1 MHDDEI
7 INQHNVYKRVIKISS
22 KLHLNLA
29 AAPKHRSISG
39 IVAPETNFVREI
51 TKSPSENLQ
60 RVFISAVKP
69 L

>member
-1 MHDDEI
+1 MNDEI
-7 INQHNVYKRVIKISS
+7 VNQHKVEKISIKISP

-29 AAPKHRSISG
+29 GAPKHRSISG

-51 TKSPSENLQ
+51 TKCPSEKLQ
-60 RVFISAVKP
+60 RVFISALKP